1 MGRPRQHDETTA
13 RALLDASESRLKDGG
28 LDGVSL
34 RAIADDA
41 GVSVRAVYSLFGDK
55 DGLVATLAARALG
68 RLADRIAGLP
78 ATDDPVA
85 DLVNAGCVGF
95 REVALEHP
103 ETYRLT
109 WERIYATAPGSASR
123 GTWAPEGRQAL
134 QALLA
139 WVRRAFPD
147 EPAATVPHHDIAAGF
162 HAVCQGLASC
172 EINGVFTAMRVRNP
186 ARLWRDTLAA
196 YVAGLSRT
204 TT

>member
-1 MGRPRQHDETTA
+1 MGRPRAHNATTA
-13 RALLDASESRLKDGG
+13 RALLDASESRLRDGG

-34 RAIADDA
+34 RAIANDA

-55 DGLVATLAARALG
+55 DGLVAALAARAFG
-68 RLADRIAGLP
+68 RLADRVASLSS
-78 ATDDPVA
+78 TDDPVA
-85 DLVNAGCVGF
+85 DLINAGCAGF
-95 REVALEHP
+95 REVALAHP

-109 WERIYATAPGSASR
+109 FERIYTATPDSQD
-123 GTWAPEGRQAL
+123 TWATEGRRAL
-134 QALLA
+134 QALLT

-147 EPAATVPHHDIAAGF
+147 HPAAEVRRQEIAAGF

-172 EINGVFTAMRVRNP
+172 EINGVFAAMRVEDP

-196 YVAGLSRT
+196 YLTGLSRT